1 MRKLVLCSFL
11 TVLMLTPALVRAQS
25 SSTAPPPTSR
35 EIPFDLVLS
44 HLPFGSSQTI
54 TVEVWDAATGGN
66 LIFSEVQPNVK
77 VGLLGELDFVLGSH
91 TPGGI
96 PVSDFPSAASRYVD
110 VLDLTNRSVLLSG
123 RIPMYAHAFA
133 LTPGP
138 TGPQG
143 PPGPQ
148 GPQGPS
154 GANGLNGSTG
164 PQGPVGPMGPMG
176 PIGLTGAIGQQ
187 GAQGPIGINNRG
199 AWSASN
205 SYNVNDAA
213 SDGGSFWLAVQAI
226 SANTPNS
233 EPSSTN
239 ASWQLL
245 AAQGAQGPPGQTG
258 LQGPQ
263 GATGSQGP
271 IGPQGPAGPQGAA
284 GPQGPAGTGAGGGSS
299 SLLSAFIP
307 GPLTQ
312 AYTVASFVP
321 DTAITVTH
329 ISTAL
334 KTAPDL
340 SCAPTVLRVTDG
352 STGQDVRLLAGQGTK
367 DTGPLA
373 LPFGS
378 GTALQVKVQTPAN
391 CGVTNPADAN
401 LVVEYRG
408 QLSGDQT
415 TCAQS
420 GLACN
425 GICEETQTDP
435 NNCGACGNVCPLT
448 VSPYCLA
455 NPNQCSAFQQS
466 CISGVCGGCST
477 GLTACS
483 STCTNLQSD
492 PSNCG
497 ACGTVCL
504 AGQVCNAGQ
513 CMGSF
518 PNGAACGS
526 ANQCIGGFCT
536 NGVCSS
542 CSFVHSNGAG
552 QSYTD
557 CGNPLGTPGNPAT
570 YNLSMAQEAARAFSP
585 NGTPGSVSCNG
596 AAAISVVGNG
606 LGTVGV
612 WVYQGPL
619 AGSMVISP
627 LAACPTQLSTTWN

>member
-1 MRKLVLCSFL
+1 MRKLLLCSFFAIL
-11 TVLMLTPALVRAQS
+11 VLTPSRAWAQA
-25 SSTAPPPTSR
+25 SSTQPPPTSR
-35 EIPFDLVLS
+35 EIPFDLVFS
-44 HLPFGSSQTI
+44 HLPFGSTQTI
-54 TVEVWDAATGGN
+54 TVEVWDAASGGN
-66 LIFSEVQPNVK
+66 LIFSEVYPSAK
-77 VGLLGELDFVLGSH
+77 VGLLGELDFVLGSR
-91 TPGGI
+91 TAGGI
-96 PVSDFPSAASRYVD
+96 PVNDFPSGASRYVD
-110 VLDLTNRSVLLSG
+110 VVDVSNRSVLLNG
-123 RIPMYAHAFA
+123 RMPMYANAFA

-138 TGPQG
+138 TGPPG
-143 PPGPQ
+143 PAGPQ

-154 GANGLNGSTG
+154 GANGLSGPAGPAGPQGPIGPQGAQGSSGANGLPGPTGPMGPTGPSGATGPQGPAGLGIQGPPG
-164 PQGPVGPMGPMG
+164 PQGPVGP
-176 PIGLTGAIGQQ
+176 A
-187 GAQGPIGINNRG
+187 
-199 AWSASN
+199 
-205 SYNVNDAA
+205 
-213 SDGGSFWLAVQAI
+213 
-226 SANTPNS
+226 
-233 EPSSTN
+233 
-239 ASWQLL
+239 
-245 AAQGAQGPPGQTG
+245 
-258 LQGPQ
+258 
-263 GATGSQGP
+263 
-271 IGPQGPAGPQGAA
+271 
-284 GPQGPAGTGAGGGSS
+284 GPAGTSSAGGSS
-299 SLLSAFIP
+299 SLLSAFLP

-312 AYTVASFVP
+312 VYTAASFVP

-329 ISTAL
+329 ISAAL

-367 DTGPLA
+367 DTGPLT

-378 GTALQVKVQTPAN
+378 RTALQVKVQTPAN
-391 CGVTNPADAN
+391 CRVTNPADAN

-477 GLTACS
+477 GLTACN

-504 AGQVCNAGQ
+504 AGQVCNVGQ
-513 CMGSF
+513 CMANL

-526 ANQCIGGFCT
+526 ANQCSGGFCT

-557 CGNPLGTPGNPAT
+557 CTNPLGTPGNPAT
-570 YNLSMAQEAARAFSP
+570 YSLTMAQEAATVYSH
-585 NGTPGSVSCNG
+585 GGGVSSTSCNG
-596 AAAISVVGNG
+596 AAAVTASGLA
-606 LGTVGV
+606 LGTFGV
-612 WVYQGPL
+612 WVYQGAL
-619 AGSMVISP
+619 AGYVQFSLGS
-627 LAACPTQLSTTWN
+627 ATCPTTSSATWN